1 MFPKKV
7 LKLILLDIII
17 VSVHCYH
24 YNDHNYNVISSSI
37 LFYVKFDG
45 RLSRN
50 IFHGGQVLCRNQ
62 SIDLQCKSFDWLL
75 YGAGF
80 VEGEE
85 GVPKQILVVYIFV
98 NYIFVNIFFIIGS
111 ILLSQDYRRVQMV
124 LFYLSMPVDSV
135 LWYARVGIQISNTS
149 I

>member
-1 MFPKKV
+1 MFLILKFRFQSSVFVSWKV
-7 LKLILLDIII
+7 LKLILFDIII

-24 YNDHNYNVISSSI
+24 YNAHNYNVISSSI

-45 RLSRN
+45 RLFKN
-50 IFHGGQVLCRNQ
+50 IFHGRQMLCRNQ

-80 VEGEE
+80 CWGEE
-85 GVPKQILVVYIFV
+85 SVPEQILVV
-98 NYIFVNIFFIIGS
+98 YIFVNIFFIIGS

-124 LFYLSMPVDSV
+124 LFLSIHDG
-135 LWYARVGIQISNTS
+135 R
-149 I
+149 

>member
-1 MFPKKV
+1 MSHLALSCFMLNLTDACPETSSMEGRCCAGTSQLIYNV
-7 LKLILLDIII
+7 NHLTGYCMVRILL
-17 VSVHCYH
+17 
-24 YNDHNYNVISSSI
+24 
-37 LFYVKFDG
+37 
-45 RLSRN
+45 
-50 IFHGGQVLCRNQ
+50 GG
-62 SIDLQCKSFDWLL
+62 
-75 YGAGF
+75 G
-80 VEGEE
+80 GEE
-85 GVPKQILVVYIFV
+85 GVLEQILVVYIFI

>member
-1 MFPKKV
+1 M
-7 LKLILLDIII
+7 
-17 VSVHCYH
+17 
-24 YNDHNYNVISSSI
+24 
-37 LFYVKFDG
+37 
-45 RLSRN
+45 
-50 IFHGGQVLCRNQ
+50 LCRNQ

-75 YGAGF
+75 YGADF
-80 VEGEE
+80 VGREGEE
-85 GVPKQILVVYIFV
+85 GVLEQILVVYIFV